1 MFDMMNGG
9 GPGMDYETM
18 ARMAQQQQPMVMPP
32 QQQMMPGGGPGA
44 DQEAM
49 AQMANQQQRQK
60 QMALIQALRTQG
72 ARANPNQGRGG
83 QMVGKFYAPRKTNQ
97 VTDLLGAGASIGGS
111 FMGRK

>member
-44 DQEAM
+44 AS
-49 AQMANQQQRQK
+49 
-60 QMALIQALRTQG
+60 
-72 ARANPNQGRGG
+72 GRGTRFD
-83 QMVGKFYAPRKTNQ
+83 VGTESNC
-97 VTDLLGAGASIGGS
+97 
-111 FMGRK
+111 